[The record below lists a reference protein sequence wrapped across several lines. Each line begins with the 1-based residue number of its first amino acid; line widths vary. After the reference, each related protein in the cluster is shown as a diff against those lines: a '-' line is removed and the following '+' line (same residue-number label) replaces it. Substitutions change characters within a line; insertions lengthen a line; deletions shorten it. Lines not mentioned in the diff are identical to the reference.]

1 MNEEDMD
8 AGIISVLLDRLEKHR
23 LPRLLALEEKVDGGE
38 LLGDFDIEFLEKVF
52 SDAGKL
58 EALIE
63 RHPEYK
69 EIAAKVIGLY
79 NEITSKALENEK
91 NSG

>member
-1 MNEEDMD
+1 MNQPEMD
-8 AGIISVLLDRLEKHR
+8 AGLISVLLDRLEKHR
-23 LPRLLALEEKVDGGE
+23 LPRLLALKEKVDGGE
-38 LLGDFDIEFLEKVF
+38 PLGDFDIEYLEEVF

-79 NEITSKALENEK
+79 NDITGKALENEK

>member
-23 LPRLLALEEKVDGGE
+23 LPRLLALKEKVDGGE
-38 LLGDFDIEFLEKVF
+38 PLGDFDIEYLEEVF

-79 NEITSKALENEK
+79 NDITGKALENEK

>member
-1 MNEEDMD
+1 MNQPDKD
-8 AGIISVLLDRLEKHR
+8 AGIISVLLDRLEKQR
-23 LPRLLALEEKVDGGE
+23 LPRVLALKDKVDGGQP
-38 LLGDFDIEFLEKVF
+38 LGDFDIEFLEEVF
-52 SDAGKL
+52 NDAGKL

-69 EIAAKVIGLY
+69 EIAAKVVGLY

>member
-1 MNEEDMD
+1 MNEPEMD
-8 AGIISVLLDRLEKHR
+8 AGLIAVLLDRLEKHR
-23 LPRLLALEEKVDGGE
+23 LPRVLALKEKVDGGE
-38 LLGDFDIEFLEKVF
+38 PLGDFDIEYLEEVF

-69 EIAAKVIGLY
+69 EIAAKVVGLY

>member
-23 LPRLLALEEKVDGGE
+23 LPRLLALEKKVDGGE